1 MSEIE
6 ARKGILRQGNKTS
19 KSWAQDRTSGRT
31 SMYLGF
37 KGRDPQIFKFKL
49 QELDTM
55 EARVLPFWSKATPGP
70 GVSGSHSRRS
80 TAPSFPPFL
89 PYPYQRRGEP
99 ARRARLWFS
108 VIKLASFVIREL
120 F

>member
-1 MSEIE
+1 
-6 ARKGILRQGNKTS
+6 
-19 KSWAQDRTSGRT
+19 
-31 SMYLGF
+31 MYLGF

-49 QELDTM
+49 QEVDAK
-55 EARVLPFWSKATPGP
+55 EARALPFWSKATLGP

-89 PYPYQRRGEP
+89 SYPYQRHGEP

-108 VIKLASFVIREL
+108 VIKFIICDQGTILKFPL
-120 F
+120 FWYSDGLLQSWK